1 MRFLKNKIARAT
13 GRVPGLQPIDFKV
26 ESLSQPDALQSVKI
40 EQGFVVKYEE
50 TNSIPTEAQTPS
62 RSARSPAETPARRK
76 RESNVNKNIVKNY
89 ARAMVNFALSGI
101 ATAMVENLLAKEK
114 PLNVNLRGFKKF
126 MEEQKEEVT
135 SIRRLRELLLPCDKD
150 SSTLAAYKRVFKAI
164 GMLFI
169 RDFSVNWIYSSKV
182 GDKLTHVKYRFKMM
196 RRVQNPEFFTYIE
209 GFTKK

>member
-26 ESLSQPDALQSVKI
+26 EPLSQPAAPQFVKI
-40 EQGFVVKYEE
+40 EQGLIVKYEE
-50 TNSIPTEAQTPS
+50 TNSVKTEPQTPS
-62 RSARSPAETPARRK
+62 RGPKSPETPTRRK

-114 PLNVNLRGFKKF
+114 PLNVNLRGFRKF

-135 SIRRLRELLLPCDKD
+135 SIRRLRELLLPCGQD
-150 SSTLAAYKRVFKAI
+150 SETLAGYKRVFKAI
-164 GMLFI
+164 GMVFI
-169 RDFSVNWIYSSKV
+169 RDFSVNWIYNSKV
-182 GDKLTHVKYRFKMM
+182 GDKLTHVKYRFKML